1 LNTTY
6 FTCTTYRIRVLSYGF
21 SSYRVDQMPQN
32 TRSKMLLSWI
42 ICALALPQLHAS
54 PGGSDAEPVDPAE
67 FRVQKMPPVLSELPQ
82 SRAANLSGVWVSR
95 GPAPTQSAQVRVP
108 PDNEVCGA
116 IHALAVHP
124 TNADV
129 IYVGA
134 VNGGVWRTL
143 NATVARPS
151 WNPLTDNLPSQ
162 SIGAVVFDPLDVSAQ
177 TLIAGTGRWSNF
189 AQRGDDEIGVYRS
202 TNGGVSWA
210 LLGGTT
216 LLGQKLIS
224 VVARGNTLFA
234 ASFGGGLFRS
244 TDTGANWTLI
254 SGLNGLPTGGIGALS
269 EDRLNPNRLII
280 AVRGAVPK
288 ILRSDDLG
296 ATWID
301 ITAGVNNLNS
311 TSAMRIAVGASS
323 VLFTAVINS
332 GALNGVYRS
341 LDLGASWTAMDVPAV
356 HPGTQGTV
364 NTALAADPNNANIV
378 FLSGDRITAGPFTGN
393 VARLD
398 ASLPLGTQNTFVV
411 DGGASNTAP
420 HADSR
425 AMAFD
430 ANGNLLETDDGGIY
444 RLNNPN
450 TPTRVWSSVIGNLNV
465 MEAHNVARDT
475 LTNVLIIGA
484 QDNGTH
490 QQQTAADDR
499 WVFINGGDGGDVAV
513 DSSSLGP
520 SGSFR
525 YLSSQ
530 NLGGFRR
537 AQYSSVNAF
546 VGSFSLPALLAG
558 DPQFVTPF
566 ELNATNDNRML
577 VGGANN
583 LYESSNISS
592 GAPVLT
598 SIGAPGANRQAIAYG
613 ASNDPDALY
622 VGKAAAVWKRSGAAG
637 AIVQTTALP
646 AGAAA
651 ITDVTMDPSNS
662 ARVYAADDNQVFA
675 STDGGTSWADVTGNL
690 PTISGQDFRSIEYI
704 SDAAGDGVVLGTR
717 SGVYYAALGSSSWS
731 RVGTG
736 MPDVLVFD
744 IRYLSAQRTLIA
756 GTLGRGVWTYV
767 FVQGQIFA
775 NGFE

>member
-1 LNTTY
+1 
-6 FTCTTYRIRVLSYGF
+6 
-21 SSYRVDQMPQN
+21 MPQN
-32 TRSKMLLSWI
+32 TRSKILLSWFV
-42 ICALALPQLHAS
+42 CALALPCVYAS

-67 FRVQKMPPVLSELPQ
+67 FRVQKMPPMLSELPQ
-82 SRAANLSGVWVSR
+82 SRAANLSGVWQSR

-116 IHALAVHP
+116 IHALAIHP
-124 TNADV
+124 TNPDI

-134 VNGGVWRTL
+134 VNGGVWRTADAS
-143 NATVARPS
+143 ATRPN
-151 WNPLTDNLPSQ
+151 WVPLTDSLPSQ
-162 SIGAVVFDPLDVSAQ
+162 SIGAVAFDPLDATAQ

-189 AQRGDDEIGVYRS
+189 AQRGDDEIGVYRT
-202 TNGGVSWA
+202 TNGGTSWA
-210 LLGGTT
+210 VLGGTT

-224 VVARGNTLFA
+224 VVARGNVLFA

-254 SGLNGLPTGGIGALS
+254 SGLNGLPTGGIGALN
-269 EDRLNPNRLII
+269 EDRLNANRLYA
-280 AVRGAVPK
+280 AVRGAAPK

-301 ITAGVNNLNS
+301 ITTGVNNLGS
-311 TSAMRIAVGASS
+311 TSAMRLAVGAGS
-323 VLFTAVINS
+323 VLFSAVINS

-341 LDLGASWTAMDVPAV
+341 SDLGASWTAMDVPAV
-356 HPGTQGTV
+356 HPGAQGTV
-364 NTALAADPNNANIV
+364 NTALVADPNNPNIV
-378 FLSGDRITAGPFTGN
+378 FVSGDRITVGPFTGN

-398 ASLPLGTQNTFVV
+398 ASLPLGTQNAFVV
-411 DGGASNTAP
+411 DGGANSTAP

-430 ANGNLLETDDGGIY
+430 ANGNLLQTDDGGIY
-444 RLNNPN
+444 RLVNPN
-450 TPTRVWSSVIGNLNV
+450 ASTRVWTSVIGNLNV

-475 LTNVLIIGA
+475 VTNTLIIGT

-490 QQQTAADDR
+490 QQQTAANDR

-537 AQYSSVNAF
+537 AQYDSVNAF
-546 VGSFSLPALLAG
+546 VGSFSLPGLLAG

-566 ELNATNDNRML
+566 ELNVTNDSRLL

-583 LYESSNISS
+583 LYESSNINS
-592 GAPVLT
+592 GAPALT

-622 VGKAAAVWKRSGAAG
+622 VGKASAVWKRSGAAG

-651 ITDVTMDPSNS
+651 ITDVTMDPTNS
-662 ARVYAADDNQVFA
+662 ARVYAVDDNQVFA
-675 STDGGTSWADVTGNL
+675 STDGGTSWTDVTGNL
-690 PTISGQDFRSIEYI
+690 PAISAQDFRTIEYI
-704 SDAAGDGVVLGTR
+704 SDVAEGDGIALGTR
-717 SGVYYAALGSSSWS
+717 SGVYYAALGSSSWT
-731 RVGTG
+731 RIGTG

-744 IRYLSAQRTLIA
+744 IRYLRAQRTLVA

-767 FVQGQIFA
+767 FAQGQFFR